1 MTNANKTQS
10 LVTLPK
16 EVDEVIRYKRSLQDT
31 NSDILSDVFEG
42 DAGRDI
48 HDFINN
54 TKGNFDVFLSALV
67 NGYQVEK
74 SPEDNVRDYFM
85 RLKELEKQAYEA
97 ADHETESEFLS
108 EQTGAIMVLNQLGI
122 QIEGVN
128 A

>member
-1 MTNANKTQS
+1 M
-10 LVTLPK
+10 
-16 EVDEVIRYKRSLQDT
+16 EDT

-74 SPEDNVRDYFM
+74 TPEEKVRDY
-85 RLKELEKQAYEA
+85 YCTCEA
-97 ADHETESEFLS
+97 NWLSADERTNIAVAEHLS
-108 EQTGAIMVLNQLGI
+108 GQLLAINTTLDLLGI